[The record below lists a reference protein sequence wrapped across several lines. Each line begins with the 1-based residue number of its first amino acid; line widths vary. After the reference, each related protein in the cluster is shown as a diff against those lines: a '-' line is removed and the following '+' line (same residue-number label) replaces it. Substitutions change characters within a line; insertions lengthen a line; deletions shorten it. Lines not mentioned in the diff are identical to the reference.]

1 MTVSEKIKY
10 YENLLAKGVLVI
22 NTKMIIKDLKE
33 IEEETQDNIKYI
45 LDHSAFS
52 TEYVFAD
59 ILLKHHWGQLDL
71 DEAIELMYDRMV
83 EELEEVFEELKK
95 ENK

>member
-1 MTVSEKIKY
+1 MTVE
-10 YENLLAKGVLVI
+10 V
-22 NTKMIIKDLKE
+22 
-33 IEEETQDNIKYI
+33 DNIKHI
-45 LDHSAFS
+45 LDRSAFS

-59 ILLKHHWGQLDL
+59 ILLKHQWGHLDL

-95 ENK
+95 ESK